1 MKAISLWQPWASLI
15 ASGAK
20 QIETRS
26 WYTGYRGPLAI
37 HASKRRV
44 KSELIEL
51 ARDTNYI
58 AALGAK
64 PDEALQKLM
73 DLPLGAIVAVVNM
86 SGCYSV
92 EAVGV
97 PSGLGEE
104 YWLGNYDFGRYAWI
118 LTDVRPLSEPIPFKG
133 AQGFFDVP
141 DELLGVQ
148 VIRSE

>member
-26 WYTGYRGPLAI
+26 WYTSYRGPLAI

-51 ARDTNYI
+51 ADDDDYI
-58 AALGAK
+58 AALGVK
-64 PDEALQKLM
+64 PEEALQKLM
-73 DLPLGAIVAVVNM
+73 DLPLGAIVAVVNL

-92 EAVGV
+92 EAVRV

-104 YWLGNYDFGRYAWI
+104 YWLGNYDRGRYAWI
-118 LTDVRPLSEPIPFKG
+118 LTDVRPLADPIPFKG

-141 DELLGVQ
+141 DELMLGAK
-148 VIRSE
+148 